1 MGALLDAFGE
11 WWAQHGETVAA
22 RLDDHEVAPQLVLM
36 AFLQRVVNG
45 GAQEIAGRVDREYG
59 IGRGAIDLLVRWP
72 LPDGTWQREGIEL
85 KVWHDKKP
93 DPIDAGLDQLDGDLT
108 RLGLATGALV
118 VFDRRTHRPPIA
130 DRLHHTTTTSPA
142 GRAIRVLR
150 A

>member
-1 MGALLDAFGE
+1 
-11 WWAQHGETVAA
+11 
-22 RLDDHEVAPQLVLM
+22 
-36 AFLQRVVNG
+36 
-45 GAQEIAGRVDREYG
+45 
-59 IGRGAIDLLVRWP
+59 LLVRWP